1 MYIKNYFLTTEPKT
15 EENKFL
21 TYKEKL
27 MRLLILSLLFVFSF
41 NFSSSQED
49 NYKGLLTDFIKAQG
63 QFETF
68 NATID
73 QMTSMMGVTLNEDE
87 KVEFTNDVMS
97 SLIEMLM
104 PIYKKHFTEQDLNDA
119 IELFK
124 TPIGKKISEKSPII
138 AQESMQAS
146 MQWGM
151 ELSTKLQKYM
161 N

>member
-1 MYIKNYFLTTEPKT
+1 
-15 EENKFL
+15 
-21 TYKEKL
+21 
-27 MRLLILSLLFVFSF
+27 MRLLILSIVFTFSF
-41 NFSSSQED
+41 NFSISQED

-97 SLIEMLM
+97 SLIEMLA
-104 PIYKKHFTEQDLNDA
+104 PVYKKHFTEQDLEDA

>member
-1 MYIKNYFLTTEPKT
+1 
-15 EENKFL
+15 
-21 TYKEKL
+21 
-27 MRLLILSLLFVFSF
+27 MRLFILSLLFVFSF
-41 NFSSSQED
+41 NLSNSQED
-49 NYKGLLTDFIKAQG
+49 NYRDLLTDFIKAQG

-87 KVEFTNDVMS
+87 KVEFTSDVMS
-97 SLIEMLM
+97 SLIEMLV
-104 PIYKKHFTEQDLNDA
+104 PIYKKHFTEQDLKDA
-119 IELFK
+119 IDLFK
-124 TPIGKKISEKSPII
+124 TPLGKKISEKSPII

-161 N
+161 K

>member
-1 MYIKNYFLTTEPKT
+1 
-15 EENKFL
+15 
-21 TYKEKL
+21 
-27 MRLLILSLLFVFSF
+27 MRLLILSILFTFSF
-41 NFSSSQED
+41 NFSISQED

-87 KVEFTNDVMS
+87 KLEFTNDVMS
-97 SLIEMLM
+97 SLIEMLV
-104 PIYKKHFTEQDLNDA
+104 PVYKKHFTQQDLEDA

-124 TPIGKKISEKSPII
+124 TPIGEKISEKSPII

>member
-1 MYIKNYFLTTEPKT
+1 
-15 EENKFL
+15 
-21 TYKEKL
+21 
-27 MRLLILSLLFVFSF
+27 MRLLILSILFTFSF
-41 NFSSSQED
+41 NFSISQED

-87 KVEFTNDVMS
+87 KLEFTNDVMS
-97 SLIEMLM
+97 SLIEMLV
-104 PIYKKHFTEQDLNDA
+104 PVYKKHFTQQDLEDA

>member
-1 MYIKNYFLTTEPKT
+1 
-15 EENKFL
+15 
-21 TYKEKL
+21 
-27 MRLLILSLLFVFSF
+27 MRLLILSILFTFSF
-41 NFSSSQED
+41 NLSISQED
-49 NYKGLLTDFIKAQG
+49 NYKGLLTDYIKAQG

>member
-1 MYIKNYFLTTEPKT
+1 
-15 EENKFL
+15 
-21 TYKEKL
+21 
-27 MRLLILSLLFVFSF
+27 MRLLVLSILFTFSF
-41 NFSSSQED
+41 NFSISQED

-97 SLIEMLM
+97 SLIEMLV
-104 PIYKKHFTEQDLNDA
+104 PVYKKHFTEQDLKDA

-124 TPIGKKISEKSPII
+124 TQIGKKISEKSPII

>member
-1 MYIKNYFLTTEPKT
+1 
-15 EENKFL
+15 
-21 TYKEKL
+21 
-27 MRLLILSLLFVFSF
+27 MRLLILSILFTFSF
-41 NFSSSQED
+41 NLSISQED
-49 NYKGLLTDFIKAQG
+49 NYKGLLTDYIKAQG

-97 SLIEMLM
+97 SLIEMLV
-104 PIYKKHFTEQDLNDA
+104 PVYKKHFTEQDLEDA

-151 ELSTKLQKYM
+151 ELSSKLQKYM

>member
-1 MYIKNYFLTTEPKT
+1 
-15 EENKFL
+15 
-21 TYKEKL
+21 
-27 MRLLILSLLFVFSF
+27 MRLFILFILFTFSF
-41 NFSSSQED
+41 NFSISQED

-97 SLIEMLM
+97 SLIEMLV
-104 PIYKKHFTEQDLNDA
+104 PVYKKHFTGQDLKDA

>member
-1 MYIKNYFLTTEPKT
+1 
-15 EENKFL
+15 
-21 TYKEKL
+21 
-27 MRLLILSLLFVFSF
+27 MRLLVLSILFTFSF
-41 NFSSSQED
+41 NFSISQED

-97 SLIEMLM
+97 SLIEMLV
-104 PIYKKHFTEQDLNDA
+104 PVYKKHFTEQDLKDA

>member
-1 MYIKNYFLTTEPKT
+1 
-15 EENKFL
+15 
-21 TYKEKL
+21 
-27 MRLLILSLLFVFSF
+27 MRLFIISLLFVFSF
-41 NFSSSQED
+41 NLSNSQED

-97 SLIEMLM
+97 SLIEMLV
-104 PIYKKHFTEQDLNDA
+104 PIYQKHFTEQDLKDA
-119 IELFK
+119 IDLFK
-124 TPIGKKISEKSPII
+124 TPIGQKNKREKSNYCSGIH
-138 AQESMQAS
+138 ATS

-161 N
+161 K

>member
-1 MYIKNYFLTTEPKT
+1 
-15 EENKFL
+15 
-21 TYKEKL
+21 
-27 MRLLILSLLFVFSF
+27 MRLLILSIVFTFSF
-41 NFSSSQED
+41 NFSISQDD

-97 SLIEMLM
+97 SLIEMLV
-104 PIYKKHFTEQDLNDA
+104 PVYKKHFTEQDLKDA

>member
-1 MYIKNYFLTTEPKT
+1 
-15 EENKFL
+15 
-21 TYKEKL
+21 
-27 MRLLILSLLFVFSF
+27 MRLLILSILFAFSF
-41 NFSSSQED
+41 NLSISQED
-49 NYKGLLTDFIKAQG
+49 NYKGLLTDFMKAQG

-97 SLIEMLM
+97 SLIEMLV
-104 PIYKKHFTEQDLNDA
+104 PVYKKHFTEARFEDA

-151 ELSTKLQKYM
+151 ELSK
-161 N
+161 NI

>member
-1 MYIKNYFLTTEPKT
+1 
-15 EENKFL
+15 
-21 TYKEKL
+21 

-41 NFSSSQED
+41 NLSSSQED

-97 SLIEMLM
+97 SLIEMLV
-104 PIYKKHFTEQDLNDA
+104 PVYQKHFTEQDLKDA
-119 IELFK
+119 IDLFK

-146 MQWGM
+146 MQWGI
-151 ELSTKLQKYM
+151 ELSAKLQKYM
-161 N
+161 K

>member
-1 MYIKNYFLTTEPKT
+1 
-15 EENKFL
+15 
-21 TYKEKL
+21 
-27 MRLLILSLLFVFSF
+27 MRLFIISLLFVFSF
-41 NFSSSQED
+41 NLSNSQED
-49 NYKGLLTDFIKAQG
+49 NYKGLLTDFIKVQG

-73 QMTSMMGVTLNEDE
+73 QMTSMMGVTLNDDE

-97 SLIEMLM
+97 SLIEMLV
-104 PIYKKHFTEQDLNDA
+104 PVYQKHFTEQDLKDA
-119 IELFK
+119 INLFK

-161 N
+161 K

>member
-1 MYIKNYFLTTEPKT
+1 M
-15 EENKFL
+15 
-21 TYKEKL
+21 
-27 MRLLILSLLFVFSF
+27 
-41 NFSSSQED
+41 
-49 NYKGLLTDFIKAQG
+49 LTDFIKAQG

-97 SLIEMLM
+97 SLIEMLV
-104 PIYKKHFTEQDLNDA
+104 PVYKKHFTEQDLKDA

-151 ELSTKLQKYM
+151 ELSQYPGLQK
-161 N
+161 

>member
-1 MYIKNYFLTTEPKT
+1 
-15 EENKFL
+15 
-21 TYKEKL
+21 

-41 NFSSSQED
+41 NLSSSQED

-97 SLIEMLM
+97 SLIEMLV
-104 PIYKKHFTEQDLNDA
+104 PFYKKHFTEQDVEDA

-138 AQESMQAS
+138 AQESMHAS
-146 MQWGM
+146 MQWGR

>member
-1 MYIKNYFLTTEPKT
+1 
-15 EENKFL
+15 
-21 TYKEKL
+21 
-27 MRLLILSLLFVFSF
+27 MRLLILSILFTFSF
-41 NFSSSQED
+41 NFSISQED

-97 SLIEMLM
+97 SLIEMLV
-104 PIYKKHFTEQDLNDA
+104 PVYKKHFTEQDLKDA

-124 TPIGKKISEKSPII
+124 TPIGKKISEKIPII

>member
-1 MYIKNYFLTTEPKT
+1 
-15 EENKFL
+15 
-21 TYKEKL
+21 
-27 MRLLILSLLFVFSF
+27 MRLLILSILFAFSF
-41 NFSSSQED
+41 NLSISQED

-73 QMTSMMGVTLNEDE
+73 QMTTMMGVTLDDNE

-97 SLIEMLM
+97 SLIGMLE
-104 PIYKKHFTEQDLNDA
+104 PIYKKHFTEQDLKDA

-124 TPIGKKISEKSPII
+124 TPIGKKISEKSPLI

>member
-1 MYIKNYFLTTEPKT
+1 
-15 EENKFL
+15 
-21 TYKEKL
+21 
-27 MRLLILSLLFVFSF
+27 MRLLIISILFTFSF
-41 NFSSSQED
+41 NFSISQED

-73 QMTSMMGVTLNEDE
+73 QMTSMMGVTLNEDK

-97 SLIEMLM
+97 SLIEMLV
-104 PIYKKHFTEQDLNDA
+104 PVYQKHFTEQDLKDA

-151 ELSTKLQKYM
+151 ELSTKLQKYI